1 MMSSEKPADA
11 AAEIARLKGEIEALR
26 AAATDKVEHATRRAE
41 AVAREVE
48 SIACDSSERIVA
60 MVRERPLAALLI
72 AGVAGF
78 VVGRLAR

>member
-1 MMSSEKPADA
+1 MSSEKPADAA

-26 AAATDKVEHATRRAE
+26 AAATDKAEHATRRAE

-78 VVGRLAR
+78 VIGRLAR